1 MEFYHWE
8 CRFTFTYIDSH
19 HIFISTFAKS
29 GDAAFFVDSESICRF
44 LGSSLFGKDRVPLKG
59 AVQQKMRG

>member
-1 MEFYHWE
+1 ML
-8 CRFTFTYIDSH
+8 TNGILSLGMQIYIY
-19 HIFISTFAKS
+19 IFISTFAKS